1 MTPSPIREEYQRVA
15 REMPASI
22 TASPA
27 MKRAIRTMPPAVPSS
42 RATRLMMS
50 PASRGVT
57 TPINEEPTTSSRN
70 QIRSRR

>member
-1 MTPSPIREEYQRVA
+1 MTPSPIREEYHRVA
-15 REMPASI
+15 SEMPASI

-27 MKRAIRTMPPAVPSS
+27 MNRAIRTMPPVVPSS
-42 RATRLMMS
+42 RAMRLTMS

-57 TPINEEPTTSSRN
+57 TPITDEPTTSSRN